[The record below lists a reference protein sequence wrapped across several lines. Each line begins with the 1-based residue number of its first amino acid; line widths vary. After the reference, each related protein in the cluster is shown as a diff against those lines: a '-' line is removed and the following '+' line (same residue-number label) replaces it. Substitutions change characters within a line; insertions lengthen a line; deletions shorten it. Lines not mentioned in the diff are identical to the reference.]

1 MQPPL
6 VVVMGVSGSGK
17 SVVGMGLA
25 EALDLRFL
33 DGDDLHPPANVEK
46 MARGIPLDDDDRMPW
61 LRRVGEALAEAA
73 EAGQGMVMACSAL
86 RRSYRDGLRAAA
98 PRTVFVHLDGSRE
111 LLESRLRTRAGHFM
125 PVGLLE
131 SQLDAL
137 EPLATDEPGASVSI
151 EPGVDEVVAAAASA
165 VRELQA

>member
-25 EALDLRFL
+25 ETLGLRFL

-61 LRRVGEALAEAA
+61 LRLVGEALAEAA
-73 EAGQGMVMACSAL
+73 EAGQGIVMACSAL

-131 SQLDAL
+131 SQLGAL
-137 EPLATDEPGASVSI
+137 EPLAMDEPGARVSI
-151 EPGVDEVVAAAASA
+151 EPAVDEVVAAAASA
-165 VRELQA
+165 VRELQD